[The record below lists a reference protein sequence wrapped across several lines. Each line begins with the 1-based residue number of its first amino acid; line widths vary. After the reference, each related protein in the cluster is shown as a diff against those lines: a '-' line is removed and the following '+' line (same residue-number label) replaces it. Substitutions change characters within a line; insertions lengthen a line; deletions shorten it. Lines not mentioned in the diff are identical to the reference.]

1 MNTQTVGGASSRVA
15 SAASGSESQLDSTS
29 QKNPLEPPEPA
40 KGPPAATL
48 AAPQPTPAQA
58 TASDGPLATN
68 ALVSSQSAHP
78 VTSSL
83 PASPTAS
90 AFPRTAPPPSALNKQ
105 LLSKLN
111 KSIREKQKIITQREP
126 QSRAPTQL
134 QEIVG
139 LGSAGTQSVA
149 LDTGTPNEP
158 VSEPDTDD
166 AAPRDERARR
176 RRVAKQALTRTD
188 FFAAKLALAV
198 DDVSLLDSD
207 ETFVYESGA
216 DGAGSTS
223 TGAAGPAVAA
233 VVNGAPLAINGNGH
247 GALLGGG
254 PSGTTAVAPLNGGG
268 PGTHL
273 PGSPDAVLLVSVRP
287 DVLTLTVLSP
297 HERLALRAE
306 SVHSVQ
312 LKQEKR
318 GINLYE
324 RVARRK
330 GSQHSLLSD
339 RPDTRFLDER
349 RALLDGRM
357 FDRGVYDD
365 RKALSNSDER
375 RFDGFVPSIHEDE
388 PYGFGETTEEA
399 DDGHESGENG
409 KHVPATADMDGADT
423 VPRLTSLKLR
433 STTSKLFD
441 KNGAQPRRYLTIPDD
456 FDIEDFDDELIYYDN
471 HNIRFP
477 HHGLHATEL
486 SLLLPGPKL
495 PHYRLLNLSLGNKR
509 RGKTKRYQLVG
520 YGKEDYGYYD
530 EFYDY
535 GGENNQY
542 GQVGYAAPGPASPFT
557 GQTPAFGSPR
567 FHGPPQNRLLP
578 SNTHFMLPRKV
589 SSSTLTPNRLRV
601 FKNVIYLAISI
612 IVILLV
618 GFALGFLLAST
629 KELTDVAILSIDNT
643 LISQD
648 ELVFSMVVGA
658 LNPSWFTVEVQDVE
672 LDIFAKSGYLSEPGA
687 SSVETVLLGTVIELE
702 LPVVFDGS
710 FFAREPAHERGEIKL
725 LAPGK
730 NLTSGGVSS
739 KLSRQAGL
747 WSRQQN
753 SDVIT
758 LELDSDNSDKWNI
771 ILKHPFD
778 LVIRGV
784 LKYTLPLSGSQKS
797 VVVSK
802 VSFVDPLT
810 NEFK

>member
-1 MNTQTVGGASSRVA
+1 MNTQTAGGTSSRVA
-15 SAASGSESQLDSTS
+15 STANDNESQLESTAL
-29 QKNPLEPPEPA
+29 KTPLEPPEVA
-40 KGPPAATL
+40 KGPPAVTL
-48 AAPQPTPAQA
+48 APPLPAPGQASTP
-58 TASDGPLATN
+58 DGPPATN
-68 ALVSSQSAHP
+68 APSALQTPP
-78 VTSSL
+78 VALSL
-83 PASPTAS
+83 PSSPTAPTFS
-90 AFPRTAPPPSALNKQ
+90 RTAAPPAALNKQ

-139 LGSAGTQSVA
+139 LGSAGTQSAA

-158 VSEPDTDD
+158 ASEPDTDD
-166 AAPRDERARR
+166 AAPKDERARR
-176 RRVAKQALTRTD
+176 RRVAKQTLTRTD

-216 DGAGSTS
+216 DGAGSAS
-223 TGAAGPAVAA
+223 TGAAGPAVST
-233 VVNGAPLAINGNGH
+233 VVNGAPVAINGNGL
-247 GALLGGG
+247 GALLGAGA
-254 PSGTTAVAPLNGGG
+254 SGAAAIAPLNGGG
-268 PGTHL
+268 FVPHL
-273 PGSPDAVLLVSVRP
+273 AGSPDAVLLASLRP

-318 GINLYE
+318 AINLYD

-339 RPDTRFLDER
+339 RPDARFLDER
-349 RALLDGRM
+349 RALLDGRV
-357 FDRGVYDD
+357 FDRGVCDE
-365 RKALSNSDER
+365 RKGLSNSDER
-375 RFDGFVPSIHEDE
+375 RFEGFVPSIHEDE

-409 KHVPATADMDGADT
+409 KLASGATDIDGADT

-486 SLLLPGPKL
+486 SLLLPGPTKL

-509 RGKTKRYQLVG
+509 RGKNKRYQLVG
-520 YGKEDYGYYD
+520 YGKDDYGYYD

-542 GQVGYAAPGPASPFT
+542 GQVGYAAPGPSSPFT

-567 FHGPPQNRLLP
+567 FQGPSQNRLLP

-589 SSSTLTPNRLRV
+589 SSSSMTPNRLRV

-612 IVILLV
+612 VVILLV

-629 KELTDVAILSIDNT
+629 KELTDVAILSVDNT

-672 LDIFAKSGYLSEPGA
+672 LDIFAKSGYLGEPGT

-702 LPVVFDGS
+702 LPVVFEGS
-710 FFAREPAHERGEIKL
+710 FFAREPAHQRGEIKL

-739 KLSRQAGL
+739 KQSERTGLRLRQRNPDLMA
-747 WSRQQN
+747 
-753 SDVIT
+753 

-810 NEFK
+810 NEIY